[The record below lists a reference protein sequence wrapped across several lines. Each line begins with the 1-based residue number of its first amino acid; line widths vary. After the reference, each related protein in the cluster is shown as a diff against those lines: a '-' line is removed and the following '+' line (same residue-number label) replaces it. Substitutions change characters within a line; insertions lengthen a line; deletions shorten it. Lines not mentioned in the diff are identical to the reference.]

1 MRKLIVSESLTLDG
15 VYEGLAKT
23 SNETFKYA
31 GWAEPYASQE
41 QMEYVSKNT
50 SGGGV
55 LLFGRLTYDHM
66 KAGWESQTGPV
77 ADYMNN
83 VTKYVVSST
92 MKKADWNNSH
102 LIKGDVVEEVKKL
115 KKESDQDIAILG
127 SGQLARAMMDADLID
142 SYMFLV
148 YPLVLGTGKRFFGD
162 THQAPLK
169 LTDSKGFST
178 GVMMLNYEPDRKK

>member
-23 SNETFKYA
+23 SNESFRFA

-55 LLFGRLTYDHM
+55 LLFGRLTYEHM
-66 KAGWESQTGPV
+66 RAGWESATGPV

-83 VTKYVVSST
+83 VTKYVVSTT
-92 MKKADWNNSH
+92 MKKADWKNTYLLN
-102 LIKGDVVEEVKKL
+102 GDAVEAVRKL

-127 SGQLARAMMDADLID
+127 SGALVQSLIDHDLID
-142 SYMFLV
+142 SYMLLV
-148 YPLVLGTGKRFFGD
+148 YPLVLGTGKRFFID
-162 THQAPLK
+162 STQIPLK
-169 LTDSKGFST
+169 LTDSKAFSS
-178 GVMMLNYEPDRKK
+178 GVVMMNYAPDRK